1 MNMFAIGFA
10 MLFMVALGGLA
21 ARGMLPTIVPV
32 FYAAASIAAAIAYR
46 LDKSAAER
54 NAWRTSETMLH
65 VMALIGGWPGALTAQ
80 QVFRHKSRK
89 LSFRLAFWTTV
100 ALNCGALVWLAWMAR
115 RYR

>member
-1 MNMFAIGFA
+1 MFAIGFA

-21 ARGMLPTIVPV
+21 ARGMLPTVVPV

-54 NAWRTSETMLH
+54 NVWRTSETMLH
-65 VMALIGGWPGALTAQ
+65 VMALIGGWPGALVAQ
-80 QVFRHKSRK
+80 QAFRHKSRK

-100 ALNCGALVWLAWMAR
+100 ALNCAALTWLAWMAR